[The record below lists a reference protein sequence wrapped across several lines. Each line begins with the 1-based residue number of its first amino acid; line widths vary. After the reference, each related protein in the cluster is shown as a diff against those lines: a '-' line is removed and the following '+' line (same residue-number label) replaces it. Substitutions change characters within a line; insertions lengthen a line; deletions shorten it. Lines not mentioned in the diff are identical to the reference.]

1 MRYRVPMIAA
11 IDTDDASFRRQ
22 EPCTTNEP
30 RLDSGHAVAVRRVR
44 PVAVAPT
51 ATAQGSAQAA
61 IFRPEELRQLVALV
75 ALYPDALLA
84 QVFIAFYWW
93 PLRRAWVTRAS

>member
-1 MRYRVPMIAA
+1 MTRPSVDKNRAPQMSRVSIAVMPWLFA
-11 IDTDDASFRRQ
+11 ASALS
-22 EPCTTNEP
+22 PWP
-30 RLDSGHAVAVRRVR
+30 
-44 PVAVAPT
+44 PT

-61 IFRPEELRQLVALV
+61 IFRPEELGQLVAPV

-84 QVFIAFYWW
+84 QVFMAFYWW

>member
-1 MRYRVPMIAA
+1 MSRVSIAVMLWLFA
-11 IDTDDASFRRQ
+11 ASALS
-22 EPCTTNEP
+22 PWP
-30 RLDSGHAVAVRRVR
+30 
-44 PVAVAPT
+44 PT

-61 IFRPEELRQLVALV
+61 IFRPEELGQLVAPV

-84 QVFIAFYWW
+84 QVFMAFYWW

>member
-1 MRYRVPMIAA
+1 MTRPSVDKNRAPQMSRVSIAVMLWLFA
-11 IDTDDASFRRQ
+11 ASALS
-22 EPCTTNEP
+22 PWP
-30 RLDSGHAVAVRRVR
+30 
-44 PVAVAPT
+44 PT

-61 IFRPEELRQLVALV
+61 IFRPEELGQLVAPV

-84 QVFIAFYWW
+84 QVFMAFYWW